1 MANKTWVTSDAKTR
15 ARDDMLQRWDDLSEW
30 IFDALASEGLE
41 GALFIELAQT
51 PAAALCIV
59 HHAAAN
65 DDHVARKLAAQLAG
79 YVAFAE
85 HGLLGRLYAAECL
98 RDAEAAA
105 FAVERIYTQSVVE
118 DLVWAAAQQAFEHYE
133 VAQNFA
139 LLARIVGDAMAG
151 RYWSGAALAVTAL
164 VGLDAPEAPI
174 ILERFAK
181 WAQGAAPDHPLQ
193 PSLQME
199 REIAALLQK
208 RDPEQVGLVAQR
220 QREHAAIAKDVEFD
234 AEDAAEVDALRA
246 AAHKYE
252 AASHPTGGLN

>member
-1 MANKTWVTSDAKTR
+1 MANNTQVTSDAKTR

-41 GALFIELAQT
+41 GALFIRLAQK

-85 HGLLGRLYAAECL
+85 HGLLSRLYAAECL
-98 RDAEAAA
+98 RDAEAAG
-105 FAVERIYTQSVVE
+105 FAVERIYTQTVVE

-133 VAQNFA
+133 VAQNFV
-139 LLARIVGDAMAG
+139 LLARIVGDAVAG

-164 VGLDAPEAPI
+164 VGLEAPEAPV

-181 WAQGAAPDHPLQ
+181 WAHGAAPDHPLQ
-193 PSLQME
+193 PTLHME
-199 REIAALLQK
+199 REVAALLQK
-208 RDPEQVGLVAQR
+208 RDAEQVALVKQR
-220 QREHAAIAKDVEFD
+220 QMEHAAIAQDVEFD
-234 AEDAAEVDALRA
+234 AEDAIEVDALLA
-246 AAHKYE
+246 AAHKFE
-252 AASHPTGGLN
+252 LATIAADGQN